1 MPRVHCAFLCAL
13 LAGAAQAQHVSRD
26 VSGAAVDTAV
36 PSLQH
41 GDHGAAASWS
51 GHPMLLSAG
60 GRRGEVAFRLSGVN
74 ADHVTV
80 FAPGGA
86 PDRLEVDYPVE
97 NGQVRIQPAAPM
109 MGNYHWVQA
118 RDEHDGTIRVA
129 STVSYF
135 SNPGDAPTALLN
147 RSRSELEIV
156 PQPLPREHAQ
166 YRESEKWRF
175 LVRWKGEPLA
185 AQALTLSSEYGSHST
200 VYTDQKGLAVVV
212 FPRDF
217 GAPKAAPG
225 GMEGHG
231 RERAGFVLSTTHQD
245 RGQTYLTAFNHVY
258 VPEPERSRS
267 LAWGAAFGVLGMVAA
282 TPLLRRK
289 ENGNG

>member
-1 MPRVHCAFLCAL
+1 
-13 LAGAAQAQHVSRD
+13 
-26 VSGAAVDTAV
+26 
-36 PSLQH
+36 
-41 GDHGAAASWS
+41 
-51 GHPMLLSAG
+51 MLLPAAG
-60 GRRGEVAFRLSGVN
+60 GRGEVTLRLSGVH

-80 FAPGGA
+80 FGPGGA
-86 PDRLEVDYPVE
+86 PDRLEVDYPVS
-97 NGQVRIQPAAPM
+97 NGEVRIRPSAPM

-118 RDEHDGTIRVA
+118 RDEHDGLIRVA

-135 SNPGDAPTALLN
+135 SNPGNAPTALLS

-185 AQALTLSSEYGSHST
+185 AQALTLRSEYGSQST

-217 GAPKAAPG
+217 GAPKAGPER
-225 GMEGHG
+225 MDGHG
-231 RERAGFVLSTTHQD
+231 RERAGFVLSTRHQD

-282 TPLLRRK
+282 APLLRRR